1 MERVPPPPTQRLD
14 SGRWM
19 TPSELG
25 DYTWCPRAWWYSRQE
40 GAKASTEALERG
52 LMVQAELQEA
62 HLANAEP
69 RGLPWGT
76 LAALCLV
83 LVGGFVLWTFWW

>member
-1 MERVPPPPTQRLD
+1 MERPRPP

-25 DYTWCPRAWWYSRQE
+25 EYTFCPRAWWYGRL
-40 GAKASTEALERG
+40 EAGQAQSEAFDRG
-52 LMVQAELQEA
+52 LQVQAELQAA
-62 HLANAEP
+62 HLAPHAP
-69 RGLPWGT
+69 RWFSWGT
-76 LAALCLV
+76 LASICLV

>member
-1 MERVPPPPTQRLD
+1 MERSSPP

-25 DYTWCPRAWWYSRQE
+25 EYTFCPRAWWYGRQ
-40 GAKASTEALERG
+40 GRDHGLAEAFERG
-52 LMVQAELQEA
+52 LQVQADLQAA
-62 HLANAEP
+62 HLEPLAP
-69 RGLPWGT
+69 RGFPWGA

-83 LVGGFVLWTFWW
+83 VVGGLVLWTFW

>member
-1 MERVPPPPTQRLD
+1 MARPVPPPP

-25 DYTWCPRAWWYSRQE
+25 EYTFCPRAWWYGRQ
-40 GAKASTEALERG
+40 GAGRAQSEALERG
-52 LMVQAELQEA
+52 LQVQAEHQAA
-62 HLANAEP
+62 HLEPPAP
-69 RGLPWGT
+69 RGFPWGGLT
-76 LAALCLV
+76 LLCLV

>member
-1 MERVPPPPTQRLD
+1 MERAPPP

-25 DYTWCPRAWWYSRQE
+25 EYTFCPRAWWYGRQA
-40 GAKASTEALERG
+40 GQRGRSEAFDHG
-52 LMVQAELQEA
+52 LQIQAELQAVHLEPPA
-62 HLANAEP
+62 HREF
-69 RGLPWGT
+69 PWGA

-83 LVGGFVLWTFWW
+83 LVGGFVLWTCWW

>member
-1 MERVPPPPTQRLD
+1 MERASPP

-25 DYTWCPRAWWYSRQE
+25 EYTYCPRAWWYSCQE
-40 GAKASTEALERG
+40 AGRAQSEAFDRG
-52 LMVQAELQEA
+52 LRVQAELQA
-62 HLANAEP
+62 VHLESPAP
-69 RGLPWGT
+69 GGFSWGV

>member
-1 MERVPPPPTQRLD
+1 MDRPPP

-19 TPSELG
+19 TPSELEE
-25 DYTWCPRAWWYSRQE
+25 YTFCPRAWWYGRL
-40 GAKASTEALERG
+40 EAGRAESEAFDRG
-52 LMVQAELQEA
+52 LQVQAELQAA
-62 HLANAEP
+62 HLVPPAP
-69 RGLPWGT
+69 RGFPWGA